1 MPYEALKK
9 EVNRLE
15 KGFEELAEIIRKMPS
30 AATDGE
36 NGASQTKDIERITQ
50 MNEKRKLIQ
59 RDKIALYLAAHPG
72 ATNIEI
78 TADCYI
84 SSSSKRLSEMWQ
96 RGQIRK
102 EICRVNKYGEKV
114 HPFCRYYLA
123 EVET

>member
-1 MPYEALKK
+1 
-9 EVNRLE
+9 
-15 KGFEELAEIIRKMPS
+15 
-30 AATDGE
+30 
-36 NGASQTKDIERITQ
+36 

-114 HPFCRYYLA
+114 HPFCRYYL
-123 EVET
+123 EEETA